1 MKGKEFFWWLIPTGL
16 LVIFLLSGCQYN
28 LESPPLP
35 SPTSK
40 LAIPIFVNRSFREG
54 LEEILT
60 QEIIDNFLL
69 KTRFKIVKRNEA
81 DVILKGEIL
90 YYLNEPLSEIARE
103 EKEYKVKIEVLA
115 TLVPKKKGEVFWKEK
130 ISGAVVYSIFG
141 SIQTEE
147 EAIKQTCRKIAED
160 LINLT
165 LEGWKE

>member
-1 MKGKEFFWWLIPTGL
+1 MKRKEILWWLIPTGL
-16 LVIFLLSGCQYN
+16 FVILLLSGCEYN
-28 LESPPLP
+28 LEFSPIP

-40 LAIPIFVNRSFREG
+40 LAIPIFVNKTFQEG

-69 KTRFKIVKRNEA
+69 KTRFKIVKRDEA
-81 DVILKGEIL
+81 GILLKGEIL
-90 YYLNEPLSEIARE
+90 YYLNEPFSEITRE

-115 TLVPKKKGEVFWKEK
+115 TLVSKENSEVFWKEK
-130 ISGAVVYSIFG
+130 ISAATVYSIFG

-147 EAIKQTCRKIAED
+147 EAITQTCRKIAED

-165 LEGWKE
+165 LEGWKK